1 MSWACGWCLAFNDE
15 CCEGRVTGCSHGG
28 RCSSVFTEA
37 QREIARRDKITTERT
52 FAELRRRRLEGE
64 MTGRIRAAW
73 AQLDVAT
80 DECIRLARTAQQMR
94 AANDLEP
101 LRGFEADLAL
111 EQARARGKAEILAL
125 IMPAPLN
132 NPKAISEE
140 AGRRWRARQEGVAYE
155 TPGIRMVAATV
166 MDDLEPNE
174 AWT

>member
-1 MSWACGWCLAFNDE
+1 M
-15 CCEGRVTGCSHGG
+15 
-28 RCSSVFTEA
+28 FTEA

-52 FAELRRRRLEGE
+52 FAELRRKRLEGQ

-80 DECIRLARTAQQMR
+80 DEIVRLMTTIEQMKQ
-94 AANDLEP
+94 AGDLLP
-101 LRGFEADLAL
+101 IPKFEQDLAL
-111 EQARARGKAEILAL
+111 EKAKARGKAEILAL

-132 NPKAISEE
+132 TPEAVSKE
-140 AGRRWRARQEGVAYE
+140 AGLRFQARQQGKERD

-174 AWT
+174 VWT